1 MENRRLIVM
10 RHAKSSWGSEAVSDH
25 KRPLNG
31 RGQRD
36 APRVAGRL
44 VELGWQPQLIV
55 SSNATRTKETCRC
68 MRDAWSQDV
77 PVEYSRQLYHGA
89 PGDLFGVVAGFPAQ
103 IETALAVGHNPG
115 WQEAVMQMCGQY
127 VVMKT
132 ATAAL
137 LERAADD
144 WPSAVDGT
152 SNWTLLDVINPRDLA
167 EDSS

>member
-1 MENRRLIVM
+1 
-10 RHAKSSWGSEAVSDH
+10 
-25 KRPLNG
+25 
-31 RGQRD
+31 
-36 APRVAGRL
+36 
-44 VELGWQPQLIV
+44 
-55 SSNATRTKETCRC
+55 
-68 MRDAWSQDV
+68 
-77 PVEYSRQLYHGA
+77 
-89 PGDLFGVVAGFPAQ
+89 
-103 IETALAVGHNPG
+103 PG

-144 WPSAVDGT
+144 WPSAVDDT